1 MTALGE
7 LSAARRLMNL
17 DDMRAE
23 PLDILVIGG
32 GITGAGIALDAA
44 VRGYRVG
51 LIERNDFASGTSGWS
66 TKLVHGGIRYL
77 PQFDVPLVREAL
89 HERGY
94 LLANAPYLVHPLAF
108 VLPLYAESRHPVGLP
123 IAPPG
128 GIGLGLI
135 LDAGLALYDALAGR
149 ENVRR
154 HRRISRREV
163 LREIPDLRPEGLES
177 GFVYYDAQTN
187 DTRLTLAVLRTA
199 ASRGALLANYCAAV
213 GFLRDD
219 EALVPDAPD
228 APDGTSGRIAG
239 VVARSTL
246 PTPSSTE
253 PRADI
258 QIRARYVVNATG
270 VWAEETEHLAGE
282 ESELRIAP
290 SKGTHIVLA
299 KEALGIGDEAVVLPE
314 TEDGRIIF
322 VVPWQSRALV
332 GTTDTEVEDIEAP
345 AATED
350 EITYLL
356 EHLNRYFERTVTRKD
371 ILATYAGNRP
381 LLRLARTR
389 TPSRLSRTHAIVES
403 ADGLISISGGKLTT
417 YRRMAQDV
425 LDRIDEH
432 QGRAPTHPTMR
443 LPLLGARGWAQAQP
457 LIAQEAVALGLD
469 TAIQRHLEGA
479 YGAEALDVLDLV
491 AADPSLGVRL
501 ACGLPYLRAEVVRA
515 TRAEMALA
523 VTDVLY
529 RRTRLALED
538 GSYGTAEAGIVA
550 DLMARELGWTPAQ
563 RAQSLAEYAAYA
575 RHQAGPLANR
585 LVPVEDAAS
594 LAPRTSRA

>member
-1 MTALGE
+1 MTALSE
-7 LSAARRLMNL
+7 LSAARRLADL
-17 DDMRAE
+17 AEMRAA

-128 GIGLGLI
+128 GIGLDVI
-135 LDAGLALYDALAGR
+135 LDAGLTLYDALAGR
-149 ENVRR
+149 ENVHR
-154 HRRISRREV
+154 HRRISRSEV
-163 LREIPDLRPEGLES
+163 LREVPDLRRSGLKS
-177 GFVYYDAQTN
+177 GFLYYDAQTN

-199 ASRGALLANYCAAV
+199 ASRGALMANYCAAV
-213 GFLRDD
+213 GFLH
-219 EALVPDAPD
+219 E
-228 APDGTSGRIAG
+228 DGATGRIVG
-239 VVARSTL
+239 VRARSTL
-246 PTPSSTE
+246 PINTASE
-253 PRADI
+253 PVGEI
-258 QIRARYVVNATG
+258 ELRARYVVNATG

-290 SKGTHIVLA
+290 SKGTHIVVA
-299 KEALGIGDEAVVLPE
+299 KERLGIRDEAVVLPE
-314 TEDGRIIF
+314 TEDERIIF
-322 VVPWQSRALV
+322 VVPWQSRALI
-332 GTTDTEVEDIEAP
+332 GTTDTEVEEIEAP

-350 EITYLL
+350 EINYLL
-356 EHLNRYFERTVTRKD
+356 EHVNRYFQCGLTRKE

-381 LLRLARTR
+381 LLRLTHTR
-389 TPSRLSRTHAIVES
+389 TPSRLSRTHAIAES

-425 LDRIDEH
+425 LDRIDTQDE
-432 QGRAPTHPTMR
+432 RRVTHPTVR
-443 LPLLGARGWAQAQP
+443 LPLIGARGWAQAQP
-457 LIAQEAVALGLD
+457 LITEQSAALGLD
-469 TAIQRHLEGA
+469 EAIARHLAGA

-491 AADPSLGVRL
+491 AANPTLGTRL
-501 ACGLPYLRAEVVRA
+501 APGLPYLRAEVVRA
-515 TRAEMALA
+515 SQAEMALT

-538 GSYGTAEAGIVA
+538 GSYGTAEAGVVA
-550 DLMARELGWTPAQ
+550 DLLACNLGWLPEQ
-563 RAQSLAEYAAYA
+563 RVAALADYEAYA
-575 RHQAGPLANR
+575 REQAGPLADR
-585 LVPVEDAAS
+585 LVPIEDAAA
-594 LAPRTSRA
+594 LTPRTPRA